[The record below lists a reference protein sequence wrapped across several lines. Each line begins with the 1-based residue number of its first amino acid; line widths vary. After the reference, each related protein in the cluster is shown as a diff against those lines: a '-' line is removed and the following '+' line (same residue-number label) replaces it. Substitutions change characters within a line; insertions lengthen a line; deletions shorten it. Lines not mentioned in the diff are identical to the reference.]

1 MSLAP
6 LDRPRPRRGVLA
18 ILLLT
23 LYCLAAF
30 WLGALL
36 RFIDD
41 IIALPTPDDARVT
54 DAIVVLTGGAE
65 RIETGLR
72 LLQAGKAKH
81 LFITG
86 VHKGVS
92 GEMLAQLR
100 VQYPPQ
106 LFACCVTLGQAAEDT
121 VGNAAETA
129 VWVQK
134 EGHRTLRLV
143 TAAYHLPRSLV
154 EFRRFMPK
162 IEFAPHPVYT
172 ENVRLSDWWR
182 RPGTA
187 RLLAG
192 EFNKY
197 VVSLVRA
204 RLVAN
209 RRWAR

>member
-6 LDRPRPRRGVLA
+6 LDRPAPRRGVLS

-23 LYCLAAF
+23 VYCVAMF
-30 WLGALL
+30 WLGAML
-36 RFIDD
+36 RYVDD
-41 IIALPTPDDARVT
+41 VVAQPTPDDGRVT

-72 LLQAGKAKH
+72 LLQAEKAKH
-81 LFITG
+81 LFISG
-86 VHKGVS
+86 VARGVS
-92 GEMLAQLR
+92 GEMLADLR
-100 VQYPPQ
+100 TQYRQ
-106 LFACCVTLGQAAEDT
+106 QFACCVTLGMAAEDT

-134 EGHRTLRLV
+134 EGHKTLRLV
-143 TAAYHLPRSLV
+143 TAAYHLPRGMV

-162 IEFAPHPVYT
+162 IELVPHPVYT
-172 ENVRLSDWWR
+172 EHVRLSDWWR

-197 VVSLVRA
+197 AVSLVRA
-204 RLVAN
+204 RLLAN
-209 RRWAR
+209 RR